1 MAPSS
6 KGCKLV
12 EYWQFS
18 AALQALGLAENG
30 VCMRVEHWDME
41 VKDEQG
47 NRVPAINQW
56 YEVKDV
62 GKFRVGSFDVKMCKG

>member
-1 MAPSS
+1 
-6 KGCKLV
+6 
-12 EYWQFS
+12 
-18 AALQALGLAENG
+18 
-30 VCMRVEHWDME
+30 MRVEHWDME